1 MNEIRDIKIDLV
13 MGNQNQI
20 VDLFREITSGIE
32 IINCDVYH
40 KDGLEFIYHKD
51 GQWIFY
57 QDCKNEKF
65 WTHYYRY
72 WKILEKELSLEYEEI
87 QAITKLLV
95 DEALKREVTTPIMAH
110 SGVSA
115 VVDEAIKREVTT
127 PHLTYQSQ
135 LSRVDEALKRE
146 VTTPL
151 ILKEYLHLVVDE
163 ALKREVTTPFQGGNY
178 INCLVEEAL
187 NREVGTPVSPI
198 IPSSNLL
205 VAIEEALKRKV
216 GQR

>member
-1 MNEIRDIKIDLV
+1 MKELRDIKIDLV

-95 DEALKREVTTPIMAH
+95 DEALKREVTTP
-110 SGVSA
+110 
-115 VVDEAIKREVTT
+115 
-127 PHLTYQSQ
+127 
-135 LSRVDEALKRE
+135 
-146 VTTPL
+146 L